1 MRSILGLLMA
11 VEYYLVSA
19 ARRAHRLRQGRAYT
33 FGREVGCDIHV
44 PDALVSRK
52 HAEVR
57 WESDAWQLVD
67 LESRN
72 GVMLNNVRI
81 TRSCKLEDTDQIAI
95 GGQIFRFHVLP
106 TGADPSSLSDQA
118 PQIST
123 AETMGPGYNLADLAT
138 QGAAFTGQLTD
149 GLFEMLQYL
158 LQTRKTGRLDL
169 LGPGSLGSVWVTQ
182 GAPVHASYGTKQGMD
197 ALVDLVQ
204 NPPDRFAFHTDQV
217 PETTTLE
224 GSANGIL
231 MEVARMVD
239 EAKRS
244 G

>member
-1 MRSILGLLMA
+1 MA
-11 VEYYLVSA
+11 VEFYLVSA
-19 ARRAHRLRQGRAYT
+19 ARRAHRLREGRSYV

-44 PDALVSRK
+44 QDALASRR

-57 WESDAWQLVD
+57 WQDEAWTLVD

-72 GVMLNNVRI
+72 GVMLNSVRI
-81 TRSCKLEDTDQIAI
+81 TRPCKLEDGDQVAI

-106 TGADPSSLSDQA
+106 SGADPASLSEQA

-123 AETMGPGYNLADLAT
+123 AETMGPGFNLADLAT

-169 LGPGSLGSVWVTQ
+169 IGPGAMGSVWVTQ
-182 GAPVHASYGTKQGMD
+182 GAPCHASYATRTGME

-204 NPPDRFAFHTDQV
+204 NPPQRFAFHADQT
-217 PETTTLE
+217 PESTTLE

-244 G
+244 S

>member
-1 MRSILGLLMA
+1 MA

-19 ARRAHRLRQGRAYT
+19 ARRAHRLRAGRTYT

-57 WESDAWQLVD
+57 SQDGGGEGWVLVD

-81 TRSCKLEDTDQIAI
+81 TRPCVLEDGDQIAI

-106 TGADPSSLSDQA
+106 SGADPSSLSDQA

-169 LGPGSLGSVWVTQ
+169 LGQGTLGSVWVEGGT
-182 GAPVHASYGTKQGMD
+182 PIHASIGAKAGME
-197 ALVDLVQ
+197 ALVELVQ
-204 NPPDRFAFHTDQV
+204 NPPDRFAFHTDQK
-217 PETTTLE
+217 PEGRTIE
-224 GSANGIL
+224 GSANGVL

>member
-1 MRSILGLLMA
+1 MA

-19 ARRAHRLRQGRAYT
+19 ARRAHRLREGRSYT

-44 PDALVSRK
+44 QDALVSRK

-57 WESDAWQLVD
+57 WDEESWHVVD

-81 TRSCKLEDTDQIAI
+81 TRTCKLEDSDQVAI

-106 TGADPSSLSDQA
+106 SGADPSSLSDQA

-138 QGAAFTGQLTD
+138 QGAAFTGKITD

-169 LGPGSLGSVWVTQ
+169 FGPGTMGSIWVVQ
-182 GAPVHASYGTKQGMD
+182 GAPVHASYATLIGMD

-204 NPPDRFAFHTDQV
+204 NPPERFAFHSDQA
-217 PETTTLE
+217 PEETTLS

-231 MEVARMVD
+231 MEVARLVD

>member
-1 MRSILGLLMA
+1 MA
-11 VEYYLVSA
+11 VEFYLVSA
-19 ARRAHRLRQGRAYT
+19 ARRAHRLREGRSYT

-57 WESDAWQLVD
+57 WQDESWHVVD

-81 TRSCKLEDTDQIAI
+81 TRTCKLEDSDQIAI

-106 TGADPSSLSDQA
+106 SGADPSSLSDQA

-123 AETMGPGYNLADLAT
+123 AETMGPGFNLADLAT

-169 LGPGSLGSVWVTQ
+169 IGPGAMGSVWVAQ
-182 GAPVHASYGTKQGMD
+182 GTPCHASYGTLSGMD
-197 ALVDLVQ
+197 ALADLVQ
-204 NPPDRFAFHTDQV
+204 NPPARFAFHADQT
-217 PETTTLE
+217 PDTTSLE

-244 G
+244 S